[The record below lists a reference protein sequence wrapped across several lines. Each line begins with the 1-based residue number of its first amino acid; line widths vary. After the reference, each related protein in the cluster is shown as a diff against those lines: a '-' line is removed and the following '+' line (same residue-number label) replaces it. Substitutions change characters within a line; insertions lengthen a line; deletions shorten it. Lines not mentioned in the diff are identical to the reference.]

1 MSNNESVSFMPSIE
15 PPWRQ
20 SARGSI
26 YCMWDNLPDDLKGQ
40 LKQVDR
46 YGTTIEDYHYNVK
59 ENQDGGFIV
68 FRNTKA
74 EYDARNKQYFSKKT
88 ITRILELKAL
98 PLVQANKML
107 ETAEDY
113 EPLGTDP
120 VKVVN
125 GEFFVVIGRK
135 ERSETKQ

>member
-1 MSNNESVSFMPSIE
+1 
-15 PPWRQ
+15 
-20 SARGSI
+20 
-26 YCMWDNLPDDLKGQ
+26 MWDNLPDDLKGQ

-88 ITRILELKAL
+88 INRILELKAL